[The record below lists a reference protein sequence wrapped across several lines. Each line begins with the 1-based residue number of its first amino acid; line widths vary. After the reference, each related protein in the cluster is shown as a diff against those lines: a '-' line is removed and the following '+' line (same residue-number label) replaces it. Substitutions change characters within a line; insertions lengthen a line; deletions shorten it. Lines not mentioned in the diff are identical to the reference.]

1 MLWIAAALGV
11 VGGGAW
17 FLANRFEPDQHG
29 VGVPSA
35 AAATA
40 IALKA
45 LAVVFGST
53 AVVLVA
59 IDVWL

>member
-17 FLANRFEPDQHG
+17 LVANRFEADQHAI
-29 VGVPSA
+29 GVPSA

-40 IALKA
+40 IALKV

-53 AVVLVA
+53 AVVLAA